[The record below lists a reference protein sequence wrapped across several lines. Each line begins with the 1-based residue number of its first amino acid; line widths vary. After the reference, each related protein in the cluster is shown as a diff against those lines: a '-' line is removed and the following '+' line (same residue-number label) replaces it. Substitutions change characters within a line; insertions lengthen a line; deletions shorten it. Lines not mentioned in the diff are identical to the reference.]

1 MIFAE
6 IGTQPVE
13 TENVPIEGSLE
24 TSYLL
29 DQVTTSFRYFLIS
42 LMFPHRLKPS
52 VELFG
57 ISEQKIPS
65 SKAKTCSGK

>member
-29 DQVTTSFRYFLIS
+29 DQVTTSCHFFSIG
-42 LMFPHRLKPS
+42 LMFY
-52 VELFG
+52 
-57 ISEQKIPS
+57 ID
-65 SKAKTCSGK
+65 